1 MKRIYLDNG
10 ATSFPKAPGVAKAIN
25 NYILN
30 IGTSVG
36 RGAYAE
42 AFETEGIVY
51 DTRELLADMF
61 GAEDSKNVIFT
72 KNITESLNVLLH
84 GFLKKGDHVIV
95 SSLEHNAMMRP
106 LVEMEALGV
115 TFTRVTPNTDGVF
128 DQEDLEKAL
137 EPGTKLIAMMHASN
151 VFGTLL
157 DLEPVG
163 EFAKAHN
170 LRFIVDAAQTAGF
183 APVNMKTLNA
193 DAIAFTGHKSL
204 LGPQGIGGFV
214 ITDDFADQ
222 VNSFIQGG
230 TGSRSDSEKQ
240 PRYLPD
246 KFESGTPNTV
256 GIIGLHAA
264 LTFIKDKGM
273 DEIRAHEMHLTKILM
288 DGLKQNTNIQVIGSS
303 NIDRRT
309 AVVSFDT
316 PNHDSAMVSHTLTSK
331 YGINNRC
338 GMHCAPSAHKTM
350 GTFPQGTIRL
360 SLGFTTTLE
369 DVQSAIDALEE
380 ILSDDGNF
388 A

>member
-51 DTRELLADMF
+51 DTRELLAEIF
-61 GAEDSKNVIFT
+61 GAEDSKSVIFT

-84 GFLKKGDHVIV
+84 GFLKEGDHVIV

-106 LVEMEALGV
+106 LVEMESLGI
-115 TFTRVTPNTDGVF
+115 TFTRVTPDNDGIF
-128 DQEDLEKAL
+128 DMSDLEKAL
-137 EPGTKLIAMMHASN
+137 QPNTKLIAMMHASN

-163 EFAKAHN
+163 QFAKTHN

-183 APVNMKTLNA
+183 LPVNMRTLHA
-193 DAIAFTGHKSL
+193 DAVAFTGHKSL

-214 ITDDFADQ
+214 ITDDFADE
-222 VNSFIQGG
+222 VKSFIQGG

-240 PRYLPD
+240 PSYLPD

-264 LTFIKDKGM
+264 LTFIKDQGI
-273 DEIRAHEMHLTKILM
+273 DNIRAHEMQLTKILM
-288 DGLKQNTNIQVIGSS
+288 EGLEKNENIRVVGTSKM
-303 NIDRRT
+303 DRRT

-316 PNHDSAMVSHTLTSK
+316 PYHDSAMVSHTLTSK
-331 YGINNRC
+331 YGVNNRC

-369 DVQSAIDALEE
+369 DVQTAIDALDE
-380 ILSDDGNF
+380 ILSSDRDRD
-388 A
+388 